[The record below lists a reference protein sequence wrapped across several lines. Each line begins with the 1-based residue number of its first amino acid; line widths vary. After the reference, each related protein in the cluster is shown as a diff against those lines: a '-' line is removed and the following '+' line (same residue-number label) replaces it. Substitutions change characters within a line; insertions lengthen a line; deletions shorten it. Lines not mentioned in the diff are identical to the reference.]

1 MTRAQVVIRLVAAQ
15 RLQRLGW
22 ALVHYAQAVER
33 AIRSGEPY
41 REDIAKAQRSGA
53 LARMAAFFR
62 ARDAFRGIR

>member
-1 MTRAQVVIRLVAAQ
+1 MTHSHSVVRLLAAQ

-41 REDIAKAQRSGA
+41 REEIAKAQRNGA
-53 LARMAAFFR
+53 LQRLTSFFR